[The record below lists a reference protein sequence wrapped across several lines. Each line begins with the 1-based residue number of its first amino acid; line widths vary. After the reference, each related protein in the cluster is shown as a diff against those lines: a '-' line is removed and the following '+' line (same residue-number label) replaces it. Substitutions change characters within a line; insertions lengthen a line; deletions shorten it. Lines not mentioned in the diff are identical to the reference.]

1 MVETVLEAFPVRFLK
16 LVLSTILEVFPTKFS
31 EVVLWK
37 VIAVEDLLAKRASGS
52 SEYSFSTDWVSRA
65 TPLWARYLGRFRGLE
80 NVHLLEIGS
89 SEGRSEI
96 WLLENVLTHPTSSIT
111 CVDVFSNRVREARFD
126 HNTKIS
132 GLSNKVTKIKGRSQE
147 VLKLLRE
154 GSYDI
159 IYIDGSHRAVDVHM
173 DALLSWALLKPG
185 GIIIFDDYAWKPEK
199 PPETR
204 PQMGIDTFLNDFQP
218 RIEILHKGYQVIVK
232 RKYSADGSAADV

>member
-1 MVETVLEAFPVRFLK
+1 VVGTVLEASPVRFLK
-16 LVLSTILEVFPTKFS
+16 VLLSTILEVLPARFS

-37 VIAVEDLLAKRASGS
+37 VISVEDLLAERASGS

-65 TPLWARYLGRFRGLE
+65 APLWTRYLGEFRGLE

-89 SEGRSEI
+89 SEGRSAI
-96 WLLENVLTHPTSSIT
+96 WFLNNVLTHPTSSIT
-111 CVDVFSNRVREARFD
+111 CVDVFSARAKETRFD
-126 HNTKIS
+126 RNTKLS
-132 GLSNKVTKIKGRSQE
+132 GFSNKVMKVKGRSQE

-159 IYIDGSHRAVDVHM
+159 VYIDGSHRAVDVHM

-199 PPETR
+199 PPEAR
-204 PQMGIDTFLNDFQP
+204 PQMGIDAFLNDFQSQV
-218 RIEILHKGYQVIVK
+218 EILHKGYQVIVK
-232 RKYSADGSAADV
+232 RKYSVDGTFADV

>member
-1 MVETVLEAFPVRFLK
+1 MVETVSEALPMKVLK
-16 LVLSTILEVFPTKFS
+16 VVLSTTLRLFPTKFS
-31 EVVLWK
+31 EVVLSK
-37 VIAVEDLLAKRASGS
+37 VIAVENVLAKRVSKS
-52 SEYSFSTDWVSRA
+52 SEYSFSADWVSNA
-65 TPLWARYLGRFRGLE
+65 TPLWTRYLGQFRGSE

-89 SEGRSEI
+89 YEGRSAI
-96 WLLENVLTHPTSSIT
+96 WFMANILTHPTSSIT
-111 CVDVFSNRVREARFD
+111 CVDVFPNRVREIRFD

-132 GLSNKVTKIKGRSQE
+132 GFSNKVTKIKGRSQE

-204 PQMGIDTFLNDFQP
+204 PQMGIDTFLNDFQT

-232 RKYSADGSAADV
+232 RKNNADSSVADE